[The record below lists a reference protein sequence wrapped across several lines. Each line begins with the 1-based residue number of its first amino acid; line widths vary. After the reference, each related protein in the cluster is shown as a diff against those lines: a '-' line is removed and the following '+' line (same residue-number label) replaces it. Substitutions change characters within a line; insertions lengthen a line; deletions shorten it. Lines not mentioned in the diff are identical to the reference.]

1 MNLDEGA
8 EKSLLTC
15 SGCGI
20 ARYCKKQ
27 CQRDDWKSSAVD
39 GPGGL
44 NNLTGGH
51 KFICALLK
59 KWRQIHNKDNQ
70 CTPEDQEA
78 CTSDIATF
86 LQHFKS
92 RFQRANPHA
101 NFH

>member
-59 KWRQIHNKDNQ
+59 KWRQIHNKGN
-70 CTPEDQEA
+70 EDKEA
-78 CTSDIATF
+78 CTSDIATY